1 MKTLHI
7 LLLSILYIVFFDTT
21 AKTEQ
26 LDFENKFDTITIKNP
41 EKLISYD
48 FGNKYLMAKSDSN
61 LNINK

>member
-48 FGNKYLMAKSDSN
+48 FDNKYLMAKSDSN